1 MNKNIIISGA
11 SGYLG
16 RYLASYYT
24 KNKFNVIN
32 ISQKKPTKI
41 LKNEYYYSCDL
52 SSNNHSKLVFLD
64 IKKKF
69 KKIYGI
75 ISCAGNSSDFKNY
88 FDISKKFDLSI
99 KNNLIVFINL
109 LNQYLINFSYKKTK
123 IIAISSIAGVKIS
136 KAPIFYSVAKSA
148 LNFYCK
154 AEAKRLAKYKINLNI
169 ISPGNIFMKNNLW
182 GKKIKNNKKIT
193 LSYIKNNVPLNSF
206 CLPSQVLA
214 MCNYLL
220 SSGAN
225 FVTGSNFVIDG
236 GEIL

>member
-16 RYLASYYT
+16 RYLTSYYT

-32 ISQKKPTKI
+32 LSQKKPLKI
-41 LKNEYYYSCDL
+41 FKNEYYYSCDL
-52 SSNNHSKLVFLD
+52 SSNNNSRLVFFD

-75 ISCAGNSSDFKNY
+75 IGCAGNSSKFNDR

-109 LNQYLINFSYKKTK
+109 LNQYLVNYRYKKTK

-182 GKKIKNNKKIT
+182 GKKITNNKKIT
-193 LSYIKNNVPLNSF
+193 LSYIKNNVPLNTF
-206 CLPSQVLA
+206 CFPSQILA

-220 SSGAN
+220 SSEAD